1 MSIDFKSKDF
11 FYPLSI
17 LKFRSFLEKSQW
29 SKKERLEEYQL
40 KRLQIILKQAYEK
53 VPYYQKLFR
62 ESGIS
67 PTDIASLEDLKKI
80 PLLSKNDLRKNFK
93 RLTADNALKF
103 KPYLCRTSGTSG
115 EPLQFY
121 LDKPS
126 NILEFCYYWRYWSWA
141 GYRLGSPFAE
151 FSIHHFLNHN
161 LTEIYHY
168 SRLMNRLILNSTQV
182 SYENM
187 DKFIGA
193 IKKYRPLFLKG
204 APATLYVF
212 CLLLEKRGY
221 SDLYFEA
228 VFSTGEILLP
238 VQREKIERVLHCKIL
253 DSYGHMERTVA
264 ISQCPEGAY
273 HIHSEYG
280 ILEVDKNEY
289 FSSEGNIVG
298 QIIGTALHN
307 FAMPLIRY
315 KTTDLVEIDPA
326 QKECRCGRSLPMIKS
341 ICGRGQDII
350 ITKDGHFITN
360 LFVFFEFWKGI
371 LWFQLIQEELDKF
384 SLNLVRGP
392 DLEEKSLKIKV
403 AELKNILG
411 RQVSL
416 DLEFLKLEEIT
427 PGSLKCRPII
437 SRLDLNKYI

>member
-80 PLLSKNDLRKNFK
+80 PLLSKNDLRKNIK

-103 KPYLCRTSGTSG
+103 KPHLYRTSGTSG

-151 FSIHHFLNHN
+151 FSMHHFLNHN
-161 LTEIYHY
+161 LAEICQY

-187 DKFIGA
+187 DTFIGA

-204 APATLYVF
+204 APSTLYVF
-212 CLLLEKRGY
+212 CLLLEKRGS
-221 SDLYFEA
+221 SDLYFKA

-273 HIHSEYG
+273 HVHSEYG
-280 ILEVDKNEY
+280 ILEVDINET

-298 QIIGTALHN
+298 QIIGTTLHN

-315 KTTDLVEIDPA
+315 KTADLVEIDPA

-341 ICGRGQDII
+341 IRGRGQDII
-350 ITKDGHFITN
+350 ITKDGRFITN

-371 LWFQLIQEELDKF
+371 LWFQLVQEELDKF
-384 SLNLVRGP
+384 SLNLVKAP

-411 RQVSL
+411 GQVSL

-427 PGSLKCRPII
+427 PGGLKWRPII